1 MEEQKDILK
10 RVYLVYILCCVFA
23 VAVLCRVFY
32 IQTAEKDHWMGMS
45 HDFMNKEQN
54 IEALRGNIFA
64 YDGSLLA
71 TSLPYYEIGIDPLAN
86 PLIDDSEFEDSAS
99 YLSKGLERVLGDH
112 RADDYFKTLM
122 NARRRGSRYE
132 QIARDVS
139 YKELQ
144 ELKKLHLLRLG
155 QFKGGF
161 IYLQS
166 NHRELPFRML
176 AARTIGYVSDS
187 GRVKVGLEGAFDSVL
202 TGTKGK
208 RLMQKIAGGVW
219 KPLNSENEIEPQ
231 QGRDIITTIDI
242 NIQDVAENA
251 LRNSLIE
258 HNAKYG
264 CVVLMEVKTGEI
276 RAIANLTRK
285 DSGVYVEDYNYAI
298 GDAREP
304 GSTFKL
310 ASLLVGMDHGL
321 IDLNTN
327 VNLEGGKH
335 TFSTEVMKDSHTPK
349 EDVVTIEEAFCQSS
363 NVGISKVINAAYAS
377 DPRKFTDG
385 LQALR
390 FGSPLG
396 IEIPGEGQS
405 HIRTAGEK
413 GWSGVSIPW
422 ISIGYESTIT
432 PLNTLTLYNAVAN
445 DGVMVK
451 PMFVKEIRE
460 KGKTIQ
466 QFPPVILNP
475 AIAKPETIAKA
486 RKLLEGVVKNGTAKN
501 LASSVYPI
509 AGKTG
514 TSQIAVGKTY
524 GKNSNNVTYQASF
537 VGYFPADNPKY
548 SCIVIVNAPSGDV
561 YYGGLVSGPIFKK
574 IADRVFATEMDI
586 HKPVNGL
593 QNPLAEVPVVKN
605 GLGIPSMIVLRG
617 LLVDVKTTGDFRED
631 GYVSF
636 QAENKNVRAG
646 NKNPDAQLSKGL
658 MPDLSGMT
666 APDVLFLMEN
676 RGYRV
681 RLKGSGS
688 VKRQSVPAGQ
698 AIAKHTEILVELSL

>member
-1 MEEQKDILK
+1 VEEQKDILK

-23 VAVLCRVFY
+23 VAVLCRVFF
-32 IQTAEKDHWMGMS
+32 IQTVQKEHWMTEAKN
-45 HDFMNKEQN
+45 FMNKEQN

-64 YDGSLLA
+64 HDGSLLA
-71 TSLPYYEIGIDPLAN
+71 TSLPYYEVGIDPLAN
-86 PLIDDSEFEDSAS
+86 ALIDDSEFEDSAS
-99 YLSKGLERVLGDH
+99 SLADGLARVLGDH
-112 RADDYFKTLM
+112 SSPEYFKTLM
-122 NARRRGSRYE
+122 SARRRGMRYE

-144 ELKKLHLLRLG
+144 ELKKLPLFRAGH
-155 QFKGGF
+155 FKGGF
-161 IYLQS
+161 IYVQS

-285 DSGVYVEDYNYAI
+285 DSGVYVEDYNYVI
-298 GDAREP
+298 GDTREP

-310 ASLLVGMDHGL
+310 ASLLVAMDDGL
-321 IDLNTN
+321 DLSEK
-327 VNLEGGKH
+327 VNLEGGKCN
-335 TFSTEVMKDSHTPK
+335 FSGEIMSDAHAPK
-349 EDVVTIEEAFCQSS
+349 ENIVTIEEAFWSSS
-363 NVGISKVINAAYAS
+363 NVGISKVIDKKYGAH
-377 DPRKFTDG
+377 PRKFTEG

-390 FGSPLG
+390 FGTPLG
-396 IEIPGEGQS
+396 VEIPGEGKS
-405 HIRTAGEK
+405 HIRTTADK
-413 GWSGVSIPW
+413 AWSNVSIPW
-422 ISIGYESTIT
+422 MSIGYESVIT
-432 PLNTLTLYNAVAN
+432 PLSMLTLYNAVAN
-445 DGVMVK
+445 NGVMVK

-460 KGKTIQ
+460 KGKPVEI
-466 QFPPVILNP
+466 FPTEILNP
-475 AIAKPETIAKA
+475 AIAKPETIEKAK
-486 RKLLEGVVKNGTAKN
+486 RLLEGVVKYGTAKN

-514 TSQIAVGKTY
+514 TAQIAVGKTY

-593 QNPLAEVPVVKN
+593 VNPLAEIPIVKN
-605 GLGIPSMIVLRG
+605 GLGIPTMIALRS
-617 LLVDVKTTGDFRED
+617 LFVDVKTAPDFRED
-631 GYVSF
+631 GYVF
-636 QAENKNVRAG
+636 VQTENKNVRAG
-646 NKNPDAQLSKGL
+646 NKNPDLQLSKGL

-681 RLKGSGS
+681 RLKGVGS

-698 AIAKHTEILVELSL
+698 AIAKNSEIIVELSL